1 MNAAGNHRETDRRGF
16 TLIELLVVIAIIAL
30 LVSLLMP
37 SLKQAKDLA
46 RQALCMSNN
55 RLIGL
60 GLQQYA
66 PDNDDWMPAYGES
79 IDRSEYDASDYD
91 GSDGSLRGV
100 VRYALITTWWTD
112 YKDPVLDGNGY
123 FGRYLSAGKKRTKHI
138 IGCPSIPAEPH
149 VDYYTHSGV
158 ENPYWIERPKGYG
171 VNYQEATGYDTG
183 GLRDPG
189 PLEMHKIHRPS
200 ELVYMCDTCGR
211 AAQVKASFAGREDD
225 WWYET
230 GAIPVARHFDT
241 FSMVFV
247 DGHAESGTMIDRYT
261 RPYFFNDE

>member
-1 MNAAGNHRETDRRGF
+1 MNGQENRLRPSRPAF

-37 SLKQAKDLA
+37 SLKLAKELA
-46 RQALCMSNN
+46 RQGLCLSNN

-66 PDNDDWMPAYGES
+66 PENDDWMPPYGES
-79 IDRSEYDASDYD
+79 IDSSDYDASDYD
-91 GSDGSLRGV
+91 GSDGALRGV
-100 VRYALITTWWTD
+100 VRYALITTWWTN
-112 YKDPVLDGNGY
+112 YKDPVRYGDGY
-123 FGRYLSAGKKRTKHI
+123 FGRYLSAGKKKIDHI

-158 ENPYWIERPKGYG
+158 QNPYWIERPKGYG
-171 VNYQEATGYDTG
+171 VNYQEATGYEPG
-183 GLRDPG
+183 GLRAPR
-189 PLEMHKIHRPS
+189 PLEMHRIYRPS

-211 AAQVKASFAGREDD
+211 AAQVKANFAGREDD

-230 GAIPVARHFDT
+230 GAIPTPRHFET

-247 DGHAESGTMIDRYT
+247 DGHADSGTMIERYM
-261 RPYFFNDE
+261 PQYFMNNE